1 MAKTRNHQA
10 EYERRIANA
19 AKRGL
24 TRSQARGHA
33 RAGEAPIR
41 PKATDDR
48 FEAALKIYRRGVN
61 QAEAAKVLKVAPE
74 RFRRFLRENV
84 KIEGRGSAKKITDTR
99 PYEMTVISDGRI
111 AKRLFNDPAQTSLN
125 GLYLN
130 AVKAFQS
137 SNDIDALAPFI
148 GQSVT
153 DAKGKEHPL
162 ETRPN
167 VLHRLLHG
175 SDDQFH
181 DIYRLV
187 I

>member
-1 MAKTRNHQA
+1 MAAPRDYSA
-10 EYERRIANA
+10 EYRRRLANA

-33 RAGEAPIR
+33 RAGEAPLR
-41 PKATDDR
+41 PKAVDDR

-61 QAEAAKVLKVAPE
+61 QAEAAKALNVAPE

-84 KIEGRGSAKKITDTR
+84 KVEGRGRTRKIMDTR
-99 PYEMTVISDGRI
+99 PYEMTVISEGRI
-111 AKRLFNDPAQTSLN
+111 SKRLFNDPAQTSLN
-125 GLYLN
+125 GSYLN
-130 AVKAFQS
+130 AVKAFQD
-137 SNDIDALAPFI
+137 SNDIDWLTPFV
-148 GQSVT
+148 GRSVT
-153 DAKGKEHPL
+153 DATRKEHPL

-167 VLHRLLHG
+167 VLRRFLHG
-175 SDDQFH
+175 SEDQFH

>member
-1 MAKTRNHQA
+1 MAKIRSHQA

-33 RAGEAPIR
+33 RAGEVPIR
-41 PKATDDR
+41 PKAADDR

-61 QAEAAKVLKVAPE
+61 QAEAAKALNVAPE

-84 KIEGRGSAKKITDTR
+84 KVEGRGSARKITDTR

-111 AKRLFNDPAQTSLN
+111 VKRLFNDPAQTSLN

-130 AVKAFQS
+130 AVKAFRS
-137 SNDIDALAPFI
+137 SNDIDVLAPFV
-148 GQSVT
+148 GRSVT
-153 DAKGKEHPL
+153 DATGKQHLL

-167 VLHRLLHG
+167 VLHRLAHG
-175 SDDQFH
+175 SDEQFH

>member
-1 MAKTRNHQA
+1 MARTRNHKA

-33 RAGEAPIR
+33 RAGETPIR
-41 PKATDDR
+41 TKPADER

-61 QAEAAKVLKVAPE
+61 QAEAARSLRVAPE

-84 KIEGRGSAKKITDTR
+84 KVEGRGSARKITDTR
-99 PYEMTVISDGRI
+99 PYEMTVISAGTI
-111 AKRLFNDPAQTSLN
+111 TKRLFNDPAQTSLN
-125 GLYLN
+125 GSYLN
-130 AVKAFQS
+130 AVKAFQD
-137 SNDIDALAPFI
+137 SNDIDWLAPYV
-148 GQSVT
+148 GRSVT
-153 DAKGKEHPL
+153 DATRKQHPL

-167 VLHRLLHG
+167 VLRRFLHG
-175 SDDQFH
+175 SEEQFH

>member
-33 RAGEAPIR
+33 RAGEVSIR
-41 PKATDDR
+41 PRATDDR

-61 QAEAAKVLKVAPE
+61 QAEAAKALNVAPE

-84 KIEGRGSAKKITDTR
+84 KVEGRGSARKITDTR
-99 PYEMTVISDGRI
+99 PYEMTVISDGKI
-111 AKRLFNDPAQTSLN
+111 SKRLFNDPAQTSLN

-130 AVKAFQS
+130 AVKAFS
-137 SNDIDALAPFI
+137 SSSDIDFLADFV
-148 GQSVT
+148 GRSVT
-153 DAKGKEHPL
+153 DAAGKTHPF

-175 SDDQFH
+175 GEEQFH